1 MKYLL
6 NPFLYLFILS
16 STMWYEFFEHFVFIN
31 GYMLAILFILYQ
43 NIFLIT
49 SNVEQVKKGG
59 N

>member
-31 GYMLAILFILYQ
+31 GYILTILFILYQ

-49 SNVEQVKKGG
+49 PIIPKTKVEK
-59 N
+59 